1 MAAAVAAVAAAA
13 TATSTPTSTPT
24 PTSEVSAPRSQ
35 VVIVGAGPAGLLPFH
50 PPHLPGIG
58 SVVLENRDRPY
69 TQSLR
74 TERRQRA
81 GRLEQGTADVLR

>member
-1 MAAAVAAVAAAA
+1 
-13 TATSTPTSTPT
+13 
-24 PTSEVSAPRSQ
+24 

-58 SVVLENRDRPY
+58 SVVLESRDRPY

-81 GRLEQGTADVLR
+81 GRLEQGTADVLRDSEVAERLDRKGLPHHVL